1 MRKPPFK
8 RNPYLRD
15 KIKLTDFLLNRG
27 FTVLLFQDD
36 NQSYCG
42 GYGVQHGMYGGR
54 CGICGDPWGDYPRA
68 HEAPGGIYATGI
80 IVKTYKQVK
89 GKLCYLSSPTVKSSK
104 NDYAG
109 NLNYQHHPCN
119 NRP

>member
-1 MRKPPFK
+1 MSNNLAGSLSF
-8 RNPYLRD
+8 LG
-15 KIKLTDFLLNRG
+15 KILECYYYM
-27 FTVLLFQDD
+27 LLFQDD

-104 NDYAG
+104 
-109 NLNYQHHPCN
+109 
-119 NRP
+119 